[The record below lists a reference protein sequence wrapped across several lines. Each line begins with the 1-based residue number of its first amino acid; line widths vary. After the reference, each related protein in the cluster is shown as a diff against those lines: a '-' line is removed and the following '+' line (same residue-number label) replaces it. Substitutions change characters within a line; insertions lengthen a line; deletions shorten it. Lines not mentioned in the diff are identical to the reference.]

1 MRRLMFWTCVFA
13 ALGLLAARNQLVAAY
28 DAMASARAAP
38 VELLVFEHPD
48 CQYCRV
54 FRRDVLPRYQEGTVT
69 SKAPL
74 RFIDLERT
82 DTAGLGLRGGVHV
95 VPTFVLMQNG
105 REVDRIVGYWA
116 PENFFRMLSHI
127 LERTDLSQAP

>member
-1 MRRLMFWTCVFA
+1 M
-13 ALGLLAARNQLVAAY
+13 LGAFAARNQLVAAF
-28 DAMASARAAP
+28 DAASSARAAS

-69 SKAPL
+69 SKTRV
-74 RFIDLERT
+74 RFIDLEKT
-82 DTAGLGLRGGVHV
+82 DTAGLNLHGGIHI

-105 REVDRIVGYWA
+105 HEVDRIVGYWA
-116 PENFFRMLSHI
+116 PDNFFRMLSSI
-127 LERTDLSQAP
+127 LDRTDISRTP